1 VADVTASGGHS
12 AVTLIYED
20 TEYRYSPEPGSDQA
34 GVPVTAAARDALLAA
49 AGALAGTVG
58 AAGGITSLISYP
70 ALLWAGVPA
79 LQANVAN
86 IVALVACWPGSAV
99 ASRQELKGKGP
110 WLRRWIA
117 VSAAGGTAGSLLLLS
132 TPAGVFSKVV
142 PFLVAAGSLT
152 LLKPGVTAGPR
163 EGASGSARLL
173 LPCGVVAL
181 SAYNGYFGAGS
192 GVMLLALM
200 LATADPVMTRA
211 NALKNM
217 LLGAASIASA
227 VIFAVLAKVD
237 WAVVAPL
244 AAGMLAGSAIGPRIA
259 RRVPPGLL
267 RWLVALTGLGLAAR
281 LWISGGQR

>member
-1 VADVTASGGHS
+1 VTGVSRDV
-12 AVTLIYED
+12 
-20 TEYRYSPEPGSDQA
+20 
-34 GVPVTAAARDALLAA
+34 LLAA
-49 AGALAGTVG
+49 AGALAGIVG
-58 AAGGITSLISYP
+58 TAGGITSLISYP

-99 ASRQELKGKGP
+99 ASRPELRGKGP
-110 WLRRWIA
+110 WLLRWAA
-117 VSAAGGTAGSLLLLS
+117 VSAAGGTAGSVLLLS
-132 TPAGVFSKVV
+132 TPAGAFSRVA
-142 PFLVAAGSLT
+142 PFLVAAGSLI
-152 LLKPGVTAGPR
+152 LLWPEGAAGPR
-163 EGASGSARLL
+163 ESAPGGARLL

-200 LATADPVMTRA
+200 LLTTDSAMARA

-227 VIFAVLAKVD
+227 VIFAVLARVD
-237 WAVVAPL
+237 WAAAAPL

-259 RRVPPGLL
+259 RRMPHRLL
-267 RWLVALTGLGLAAR
+267 RWLVALTGLGLALR
-281 LWISGGQR
+281 LWISGG